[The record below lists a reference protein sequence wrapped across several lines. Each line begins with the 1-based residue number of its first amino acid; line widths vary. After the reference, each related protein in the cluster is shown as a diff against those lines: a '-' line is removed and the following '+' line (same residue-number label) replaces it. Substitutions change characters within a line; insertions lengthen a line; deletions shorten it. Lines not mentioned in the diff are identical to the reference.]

1 MTISKDIK
9 FDCAHMLSNYEGKCA
24 NLHGHTY
31 HGTVTLEGDV
41 DPETGMLLDYNR
53 IKQAVDK
60 FDHAVVFSN
69 SSARNDAETELYKWA
84 RTYEMKAVELL
95 SSKSTAEG
103 IAECIASDLIQFLNV
118 KSVHVRLSETDG
130 SWAVAEATK

>member
-31 HGTVTLEGDV
+31 HGTVTIEGDV
-41 DPETGMLLDYNR
+41 DPETGMLLDYNI
-53 IKQAVDK
+53 IKLAVDK
-60 FDHAVVFSN
+60 FDHAVVFSK
-69 SSARNDAETELYKWA
+69 SSVRNDAETELYKWA

-95 SSKSTAEG
+95 SGKSTAEG
-103 IAECIASDLIQFLNV
+103 IAECIATDLIQFPGIRSAQVN
-118 KSVHVRLSETDG
+118 LSETDG
-130 SWAVAEATK
+130 SWATTEAFK

>member
-31 HGTVTLEGDV
+31 HGTVTLEGDP
-41 DPETGMLLDYNR
+41 DPETGMLLDYNT

-60 FDHAVVFSN
+60 FDHAVVFSK
-69 SSARNDAETELYKWA
+69 SSLRNAAETELYRWA
-84 RTYEMKAVELL
+84 RTYEMNAVELL

-103 IAECIASDLIQFLNV
+103 IAECIATELVQFSNI

-130 SWAVAEATK
+130 SWAIAEATK

>member
-53 IKQAVDK
+53 IKQAVDV
-60 FDHAVVFSN
+60 FDHAIVFS
-69 SSARNDAETELYKWA
+69 SQDVRNEAENKLHEWAVNYGMKYLVLY
-84 RTYEMKAVELL
+84 TG
-95 SSKSTAEG
+95 KSTAEH
-103 IAECIASDLIQFLNV
+103 IAEYLAASLLLPGV
-118 KSVHVRLSETDG
+118 KSAHVRLSETDG

>member
-60 FDHAVVFSN
+60 FDHAVVFSK

-103 IAECIASDLIQFLNV
+103 IAECIATDLVQFPGI
-118 KSVHVRLSETDG
+118 KSVQINLSETDG
-130 SWAVAEATK
+130 SWAVVEAYK

>member
-9 FDCAHMLSNYEGKCA
+9 FDCAHMLSNYEGKCS

-60 FDHAVVFSN
+60 FDHAVVFSK
-69 SSARNDAETELYKWA
+69 SSVRNDAETELYKWA

-103 IAECIASDLIQFLNV
+103 IAECIATDLVQFPGIR
-118 KSVHVRLSETDG
+118 SVQVNLSETDG
-130 SWAVAEATK
+130 SWAIAEATK